1 MDMDGKRSF
10 LRNVNLFDELIN
22 PENATVQSDCCIEFN
37 ITGDAW
43 WSNPIN
49 FNDIWTIAED
59 FLVCYRILKNK
70 RGNHMQLI
78 HQPFFIDN
86 K

>member
-10 LRNVNLFDELIN
+10 LRDGNFFDKLIN
-22 PENATVQSDCCIEFN
+22 PENATVQNDCCIEFN
-37 ITGDAW
+37 ISGDAW

-70 RGNHMQLI
+70 RGNHTQLI
-78 HQPFFIDN
+78 NQPFFIDN